1 MYFGEDDGSDSD
13 QESTATTT
21 KTKGVDR
28 PQGGPHQKKGQK
40 KGVRSVLSFRVS
52 LRLSLCKSSS
62 VSPVSVF
69 LLLSRVSLARLLRKQ
84 LIMPLLPSV
93 PVRRQGRA
101 RTPGH
106 RFQQAHHRQ
115 GVFSLTSMPCTAFL
129 AHRYLVLV
137 NPGTAVRPAEGY
149 TRLEGDGGRLLP
161 RAQP

>member
-84 LIMPLLPSV
+84 LIMAFVTFSSCATT
-93 PVRRQGRA
+93 RA
-101 RTPGH
+101 RTH
-106 RFQQAHHRQ
+106 ARTQVSTSSSSTRC
-115 GVFSLTSMPCTAFL
+115 VFSHLNAMHCISRSSLSGLGEPWNCSSSS
-129 AHRYLVLV
+129 
-137 NPGTAVRPAEGY
+137 
-149 TRLEGDGGRLLP
+149 
-161 RAQP
+161 